1 MSPFENYISFNEA
14 TSLKQIIHDTAT
26 GRSRWAYQSRRSSC
40 NKVQNVTCEV
50 SDSTLQLT
58 FKFLFKITEFQC
70 STKKEYAQLS
80 GKKKKLLIYMR
91 SGFLH
96 TIQSKQHNTTYCRST
111 YETWPSFNRVS
122 IFPGV
127 LNSV

>member
-80 GKKKKLLIYMR
+80 GKKKKATDLYEVR
-91 SGFLH
+91 FPS
-96 TIQSKQHNTTYCRST
+96 HN
-111 YETWPSFNRVS
+111 S
-122 IFPGV
+122 I
-127 LNSV
+127 